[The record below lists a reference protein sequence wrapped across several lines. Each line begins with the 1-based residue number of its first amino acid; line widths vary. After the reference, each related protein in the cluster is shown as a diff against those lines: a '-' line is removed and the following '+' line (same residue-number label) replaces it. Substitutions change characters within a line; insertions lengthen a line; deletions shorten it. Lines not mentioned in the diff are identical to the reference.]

1 MKKQILQIITLLIFC
16 QIGQSQTKRDFN
28 ELESYWISDTIVTT
42 NIDEKNLQII
52 SETEFLKYKKGNKM
66 SIKENPNVTIDS
78 SGLFVVPTK
87 NSQYYLYQTQEYSSS
102 YSYIGFVPDINSHLI
117 GFCGGGTCENYLLDN
132 ELDIKLELN
141 SNYDAGLIELKIS
154 PNSKLMALLSS
165 YDGSDFENYYQHRA
179 IIEILEIKKEKSIKC
194 IKRKYFLTSQK
205 FSISE
210 IIWIDNGTIAFKG
223 YSSDRLPRTDSEYD
237 YLKIEL

>member
-1 MKKQILQIITLLIFC
+1 MKKQILHIITLLIFC
-16 QIGQSQTKRDFN
+16 QVGQSQTKREFN
-28 ELESYWISDTIVTT
+28 ELETYWISDTITTT
-42 NIDEKNLQII
+42 NIDEQNPQII
-52 SETEFLKYKKGNKM
+52 SETEFLKYKAGNM
-66 SIKENPNVTIDS
+66 VSVIENPNVTIDS
-78 SGLFVVPTK
+78 TGLFVVQTK
-87 NSQYYLYQTQEYSSS
+87 NYQYDFYQTQDYSSS
-102 YSYIGFVPDINSHLI
+102 YNYIGFVPVINSHLI

-141 SNYDAGLIELKIS
+141 SNYDAGLIDLKIS

-165 YDGSDFENYYQHRA
+165 YDNSDFENYYEYRA
-179 IIEILEIKKEKSIKC
+179 IIEILEINKDKSIKC
-194 IKRKYFLTSQK
+194 IKHKYFLTSQK

-223 YSSDRLPRTDSEYD
+223 YSSDRLPRNDNEYD